1 MHCTRKL
8 TDAITW
14 VGGSDRR
21 LALFENLF
29 PIPRGVAYNSYLI
42 TDEKTALMDTVDRS
56 ISRQFLEN
64 VTHGLGG
71 RGLDYLVVDH
81 MEPDHCANIEEL
93 MLRFPSM
100 KLVGNE
106 KTFALIRQFYG
117 LPLEGRCI
125 VVKDGDALALGRH
138 TLRFFF
144 TPMVH
149 WPEVMMAY
157 EESERILFSAD
168 AFGSFGALNGNLFE
182 DELDFER
189 DWLADARRY
198 YGNIVGKY
206 GPQVAAALNRLAP
219 LDIRM
224 LCPLHGPVWRR
235 GLQRLLG
242 YYGRWCRYE
251 PDERAVAVFYG
262 SMYGGT
268 ENAAEVLANGLA
280 QAGVK
285 NIALYDVSSTHVSV
299 LIGEIFRCSHLVL
312 AAPTYNNGVYP
323 AMLSLLHDMKALNLQ
338 NRTVGL
344 VQNGSW
350 APASGRQ
357 MQALVGEMKEM
368 RVLQPVVTLRS
379 ALDEASMAQL
389 MALKDALAAQ
399 LLSNEHTKTI

>member
-399 LLSNEHTKTI
+399 LLSDEHTKTI

>member
-8 TDAITW
+8 TDDITW

-117 LPLEGRCI
+117 MPLEGRCI

-206 GPQVAAALNRLAP
+206 GPQVAAALNKLAP

-399 LLSNEHTKTI
+399 LLSNEHTKII

>member
-93 MLRFPSM
+93 MLRFPGM

-117 LPLEGRCI
+117 LPLEGRCV

-157 EESERILFSAD
+157 EESEKILFSAD

-268 ENAAEVLANGLA
+268 ENAADVLANGLA

-357 MQALVGEMKEM
+357 MQALVGEMKDM

-399 LLSNEHTKTI
+399 LLRDEHTKTI

>member
-157 EESERILFSAD
+157 EENERILFSAD

-357 MQALVGEMKEM
+357 MQALVDEMKEM
-368 RVLQPVVTLRS
+368 RVLQPAVTLRS

>member
-117 LPLEGRCI
+117 LPLEGRCV

-157 EESERILFSAD
+157 EESEKILFSAD

-268 ENAAEVLANGLA
+268 ENAADVLANGLA

-357 MQALVGEMKEM
+357 MQALVGEMKDM

-399 LLSNEHTKTI
+399 LLRDEHTKTI

>member
-117 LPLEGRCI
+117 MPLEGRCV
-125 VVKDGDALALGRH
+125 VVKDGDVLALGRH

-206 GPQVAAALNRLAP
+206 GPQVAAALNKLAP

-357 MQALVGEMKEM
+357 MQALVDEMKEM
-368 RVLQPVVTLRS
+368 RVLQPAVTLRS

-399 LLSNEHTKTI
+399 LLSDEHTKTI

>member
-8 TDAITW
+8 TDDITW

-117 LPLEGRCI
+117 MPLEGRCI

-368 RVLQPVVTLRS
+368 RVLQPAVTLRS

-399 LLSNEHTKTI
+399 LLSNERTKTI

>member
-64 VTHGLGG
+64 VTHGLEG
-71 RGLDYLVVDH
+71 RELDYLVVDH

-117 LPLEGRCI
+117 MPLEGRCI

-206 GPQVAAALNRLAP
+206 GPQVAAALNKLAP

-357 MQALVGEMKEM
+357 MQALVGEMKDM
-368 RVLQPVVTLRS
+368 RVLQPAVTLRS

-399 LLSNEHTKTI
+399 LLSDEHTKTI

>member
-117 LPLEGRCI
+117 MPLEGRCI

-157 EESERILFSAD
+157 EENERILFSAD

-206 GPQVAAALNRLAP
+206 GPQVAAALNKLAP

-235 GLQRLLG
+235 GLQRLLD

-399 LLSNEHTKTI
+399 LLSNEHTKII

>member
-8 TDAITW
+8 TDAVTW

-21 LALFENLF
+21 LVLFENLF

-42 TDEKTALMDTVDRS
+42 MDEKTALMDTVDRS

-64 VTHGLGG
+64 VTHELGG

-81 MEPDHCANIEEL
+81 MEPDHCANIEAL
-93 MLRFPSM
+93 MLHFPNM

-117 LPLEGRCI
+117 LPLEGRGI
-125 VVKDGDALALGRH
+125 VVKDGDTLALGRH

-157 EESERILFSAD
+157 EESEKILFSAD

-219 LDIRM
+219 LDIRL

-235 GLQRLLG
+235 SLQRLLG
-242 YYGRWCRYE
+242 YYSRWCRYE

-262 SMYGGT
+262 SMYGNT
-268 ENAAEVLANGLA
+268 ENAADILANGLA

-285 NIALYDVSSTHVSV
+285 NIAVYDVSSTHVSV
-299 LIGEIFRCSHLVL
+299 LVGEIFRCSHLVL

-323 AMLSLLHDMKALNLQ
+323 AMLGLLHDMKALNLQ

-357 MQALVGEMKEM
+357 MQALLDEMKDM
-368 RVLQPVVTLRS
+368 RMLQPVVTLRS
-379 ALDEASMAQL
+379 ALDEASMGQL
-389 MALKDALAAQ
+389 MALKDTLAAQ
-399 LLSNEHTKTI
+399 LLSDEQTKTI

>member
-8 TDAITW
+8 TDAVTW

-21 LALFENLF
+21 LVLFENLF

-42 TDEKTALMDTVDRS
+42 MDEKTALMDTVDRS

-64 VTHGLGG
+64 VTHELGG

-117 LPLEGRCI
+117 LPLEGRCV

-157 EESERILFSAD
+157 EESEKILFSAD

-219 LDIRM
+219 LDIRL
-224 LCPLHGPVWRR
+224 LCPLHGSVWRR
-235 GLQRLLG
+235 SLQRLVG
-242 YYGRWCRYE
+242 YYSRWCRYE

-262 SMYGGT
+262 SMYGNT
-268 ENAAEVLANGLA
+268 ENAADILANGLA
-280 QAGVK
+280 
-285 NIALYDVSSTHVSV
+285 
-299 LIGEIFRCSHLVL
+299 
-312 AAPTYNNGVYP
+312 
-323 AMLSLLHDMKALNLQ
+323 
-338 NRTVGL
+338 
-344 VQNGSW
+344 
-350 APASGRQ
+350 
-357 MQALVGEMKEM
+357 
-368 RVLQPVVTLRS
+368 
-379 ALDEASMAQL
+379 
-389 MALKDALAAQ
+389 
-399 LLSNEHTKTI
+399 

>member
-1 MHCTRKL
+1 MHCTRRL
-8 TDAITW
+8 TDDITW

-42 TDEKTALMDTVDRS
+42 MDEKTALMDTVDRS

-157 EESERILFSAD
+157 EENERILFSAD

-357 MQALVGEMKEM
+357 MQALVDEMKEM
-368 RVLQPVVTLRS
+368 RVLQPAVTLRS

>member
-42 TDEKTALMDTVDRS
+42 MDEKTALMDTVDRS

-117 LPLEGRCI
+117 MPLEGRCI

-157 EESERILFSAD
+157 EENERILFSAD

-206 GPQVAAALNRLAP
+206 GPQVAAALNKLAP

-235 GLQRLLG
+235 GLQRLLD

-399 LLSNEHTKTI
+399 LLSNEHTKII

>member
-1 MHCTRKL
+1 MHCTRRL

-42 TDEKTALMDTVDRS
+42 MDEKTALMDTVDRS

-117 LPLEGRCI
+117 MPLEGRCI

-157 EESERILFSAD
+157 EENERILFSAD

-368 RVLQPVVTLRS
+368 RVLQPAVTLRS

>member
-157 EESERILFSAD
+157 EENERILFSAD

-206 GPQVAAALNRLAP
+206 GPQVAAALNKLAP

-389 MALKDALAAQ
+389 MALKDRAFTLE
-399 LLSNEHTKTI
+399 LGDNTGGG